1 MLVRHMQLFEKGKRM
16 AQSNTISRK
25 KRYGQFFSGRKVAD
39 LLVNLIPQEAVIQT
53 VIDPMVGAGDMLT
66 ASRQKYKSAKLFRG
80 IDIDLTA
87 IEVAKKAVDFAELYA
102 EDAFS
107 SKEVYL
113 NGGWDLVI
121 TNPPYVRYQILS
133 QNAGSEL
140 PSGDEVRS
148 RLLNNVKKNKT
159 LKKAEKIFYSTIT
172 EKYSGLSDLAVP
184 SWILCASLVAENG
197 YLAMVVPEN
206 WLNRD
211 YATIV
216 QYMLMKNFKIISIT
230 KDIDSCWFDDA
241 LVRTCLVVAQK
252 IGLQNLSK
260 KESGKIRCDEFS
272 SKLSGEKSLVE
283 NLLINDNK
291 GYAAL
296 NTLFTLDQ
304 DYFFDGMTSV
314 KISEQSM
321 FPQVFEM
328 RSKCDWI
335 SDSDKIKLNI
345 NDVLPIEIKKIANSY
360 YSGEFVS
367 LEGMGWNI
375 GQGLRTGANDFFYLD
390 VKEWKTNRVVLN
402 TKDWAQTEVAVSEN
416 LVRRVVQNRKEISG
430 LCINENELTKG
441 LLYIRDKARKVDL
454 VKLSPAIR
462 DNYSELCM
470 ELETYIDLAERYNPG
485 KDKKRFQELS
495 AVSPNEKKKADGYLS
510 FWYMLPELKSRH
522 LPDLCIPRINGGEVE
537 CLFVNN
543 KSIHRIVVDAN
554 FTTLWT
560 ELPESIY
567 AVFAMLNSTW
577 FKCYMELIGTTMGG
591 GALKIEASHIKRV
604 IFPKLSNK
612 QIEVLAKIGK
622 QCVEHGNIGKS
633 ELTQIDKIVLRD
645 FCEYE
650 QVLKE
655 LKKILKTKKEKRGSK
670 K

>member
-1 MLVRHMQLFEKGKRM
+1 M
-16 AQSNTISRK
+16 ARSNTVSRK

-39 LLVNLIPQEAVIQT
+39 LLVNLIPEDAIIQT
-53 VIDPMVGAGDMLT
+53 VLDPMVGSGDMLD
-66 ASRQKYKSAKLFRG
+66 ASKRKFKSLKLLRG
-80 IDIDLTA
+80 IDIDSKA
-87 IEVAKKAVDFAELYA
+87 IEVANASVDFAELYT

-107 SKEVYL
+107 SKDVYL

-140 PSGDEVRS
+140 PSGDEVRL
-148 RLLNNVKKNKT
+148 RLIKNIKSNNT
-159 LKKAEKIFYSTIT
+159 LTKDEKSFYSNMAK
-172 EKYSGLSDLAVP
+172 KYSGLSDLAVP
-184 SWILCASLVAENG
+184 SWILCASLVAEGG

-230 KDIDSCWFDDA
+230 KDVDSSWFDDA

-252 IGLQNLSK
+252 IGLQELNK
-260 KESGKIRCDEFS
+260 KKSGKIRCDEFS
-272 SKLSGEKSLVE
+272 SQLIGEKSLVDK
-283 NLLINDNK
+283 LVVGDNK

-296 NTLFTLDQ
+296 NALVTTSQ
-304 DYFFDGMTSV
+304 DFVSDGVSSV
-314 KISEQSM
+314 RITEQSM

-328 RSKCDWI
+328 RSKTDWI
-335 SDSDKIKLNI
+335 SDSDKIELNM
-345 NDVLPIEIKKIANSY
+345 NDVLPAEIKKISDAN
-360 YSGEFVS
+360 YSGEFAN
-367 LEGMGWNI
+367 LENMGWNV

-390 VKEWKTNRVVLN
+390 IKEWKNKSVLLK
-402 TKDWAQTEVAVSEN
+402 TKDWAKTEVATSEDI
-416 LVRRVVQNRKEISG
+416 VRRVVQNRKEVGG

-441 LLYIRDKARKVDL
+441 LLYIRNKVRKTDVAKMSL
-454 VKLSPAIR
+454 AIK
-462 DNYSELCM
+462 DSYSELCEDIDM
-470 ELETYIDLAERYNPG
+470 YIDLAEKYDPG

-495 AVSPNEKKKADGYLS
+495 AVRPNEKKKADGYFS

-522 LPDLCIPRINGGEVE
+522 LPDLCIPRINGREVE

-543 KSIHRIVVDAN
+543 KSKNRIVIDAN
-554 FTTLWT
+554 FTTLWSD
-560 ELPESIY
+560 ESASTY
-567 AVFAMLNSTW
+567 AVFALLNSTW

-591 GALKIEASHIKRV
+591 GALKIEASHIKKA
-604 IFPKLSNK
+604 IFPKLSDK
-612 QIEVLAKIGK
+612 QMERLTKIGRK
-622 QCVEHGNIGKS
+622 CVERGNIGQS
-633 ELTQIDKIVLRD
+633 DLAQIDKVVLSE

-650 QVLKE
+650 QVLAE
-655 LKKILKTKKEKRGSK
+655 LKSTLRIKNEKRGSK